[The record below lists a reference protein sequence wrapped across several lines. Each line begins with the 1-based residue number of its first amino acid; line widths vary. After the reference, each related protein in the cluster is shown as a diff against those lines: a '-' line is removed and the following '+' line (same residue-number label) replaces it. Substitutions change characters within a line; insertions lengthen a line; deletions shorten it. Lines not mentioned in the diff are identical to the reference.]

1 VYPFRHPGKFRHTGD
16 LQQPS
21 KSAVAHALLRAGS
34 TVFSTQTYPKAP
46 EAVNAATP
54 KAVRLEVMGAIKRFI
69 FWDFPRGSW
78 QYDVMVGLIL
88 AFIFVMPK
96 TIFHDQPK
104 AASVAILRNGF
115 WIDPQVLS
123 GVPEGEMLT
132 RASAVVNAKYKTNT
146 KILSVDP
153 IFNDEQELEGYMAY
167 TKP

>member
-1 VYPFRHPGKFRHTGD
+1 M
-16 LQQPS
+16 QPD
-21 KSAVAHALLRAGS
+21 KLK
-34 TVFSTQTYPKAP
+34 P
-46 EAVNAATP
+46 
-54 KAVRLEVMGAIKRFI
+54 MGAIKRFI

-88 AFIFVMPK
+88 AFIFVTPK

-104 AASVAILRNGF
+104 AASFAILRNGF
-115 WIDPQVLS
+115 WIDPQVLN
-123 GVPEGEMLT
+123 GVPESELLT
-132 RASAVVNAKYKTNT
+132 KASAAVNAKYKTHT